1 MQHLKPPNHQ
11 KIQQYYTQVK
21 PLLAQMADL
30 VLLYRHPVFEMGKD
44 GWGVSGMRLSH
55 HVWMNVEMEIVFD
68 ELAATV
74 VAIRES
80 YFGEGSE

>member
-1 MQHLKPPNHQ
+1 MQHLRPPNHQ

-30 VLLYRHPVFEMGKD
+30 ALLYRHPVFEMGID
-44 GWGVSGMRLSH
+44 SWGASGMRLSH
-55 HVWMNVEMEIVFD
+55 HVWMNPEMEDVFHQL
-68 ELAATV
+68 EATV